1 MEIQFILL
9 FLFCSGLIGV
19 SDGTDSKRLLLND
32 PTIFQ
37 DNLNR
42 MESMLTVLQNTVK
55 QQTVTIQQ
63 QDSKIQQQELI
74 NKQQELINK
83 QQESKHQQQESKHQQ
98 LELII
103 QQQAAAISKLKSFT
117 SSSNSTN
124 NN

>member
-1 MEIQFILL
+1 MKIQFILL

-37 DNLNR
+37 DHLNR
-42 MESMLTVLQNTVK
+42 MESMLTVLQNTVE
-55 QQTVTIQQ
+55 QQTVTIQ
-63 QDSKIQQQELI
+63 
-74 NKQQELINK
+74 QQELINK
-83 QQESKHQQQESKHQQ
+83 QQESKHQQRESKHQQ

-117 SSSNSTN
+117 SSSNSISN
-124 NN
+124 RFNY

>member
-1 MEIQFILL
+1 MKIQFILL
-9 FLFCSGLIGV
+9 FLFCFELIGV

-37 DNLNR
+37 DHLNR
-42 MESMLTVLQNTVK
+42 MESMLTVLQNTVE

-63 QDSKIQQQELI
+63 QDSKIQ
-74 NKQQELINK
+74 QQELINK

>member
-1 MEIQFILL
+1 MKIQFILL

-37 DNLNR
+37 DHLNR
-42 MESMLTVLQNTVK
+42 MESMLTVLQNTVE

-63 QDSKIQQQELI
+63 QDSKIQQQE
-74 NKQQELINK
+74 
-83 QQESKHQQQESKHQQ
+83 SKHQQ
-98 LELII
+98 LEHII
-103 QQQAAAISKLKSFT
+103 QQHPAAISKLKSFT

>member
-1 MEIQFILL
+1 MKIQFILL

-37 DNLNR
+37 DHLNR
-42 MESMLTVLQNTVK
+42 MESMLTVLQNTVE

-74 NKQQELINK
+74 NKQQE
-83 QQESKHQQQESKHQQ
+83 SKHQQ

-103 QQQAAAISKLKSFT
+103 QQQAAAISKLESFT

-124 NN
+124 TN

>member
-1 MEIQFILL
+1 MKIQFILL

-37 DNLNR
+37 DHLNR
-42 MESMLTVLQNTVK
+42 MESMLTVLQNTVE

-74 NKQQELINK
+74 NK
-83 QQESKHQQQESKHQQ
+83 QQESKHQQ

-124 NN
+124 TN

>member
-1 MEIQFILL
+1 MKIQFILL

-37 DNLNR
+37 DHLNR
-42 MESMLTVLQNTVK
+42 MESMLTVLQNTVE

-63 QDSKIQQQELI
+63 QELI
-74 NKQQELINK
+74 NK
-83 QQESKHQQQESKHQQ
+83 QQESKHQQ

-103 QQQAAAISKLKSFT
+103 QQQASKHQQLELIIQQQAPAISKLKSFT

>member
-1 MEIQFILL
+1 MQFIFT

-37 DNLNR
+37 DRLNR

-74 NKQQELINK
+74 N
-83 QQESKHQQQESKHQQ
+83 QQQESKHQQ

-117 SSSNSTN
+117 SSSNSTSN
-124 NN
+124 RLN